1 MVGGGYIDLAI
12 RGRDFLLFRGHLG
25 CGKTTTICM
34 IGGLEDP
41 TGDRMLVSA
50 LAGEQMVVA
59 KCPRTFRQG
68 LETPMASAWAWSG
81 ATPSMVRAARGSG
94 SYGRMMVFNPSD
106 CPAIRRS

>member
-12 RGRDFLLFRGHLG
+12 RGREFLVFRGLLG
-25 CGKTTTICM
+25 RGKTTTMCM
-34 IGGLEDP
+34 IGILEDP

-50 LAGEQMVVA
+50 LAGEQIVVA
-59 KCPRTFRQG
+59 KCLRTFRQG

-81 ATPSMVRAARGSG
+81 ATSSMVRAARGS
-94 SYGRMMVFNPSD
+94 SRYSRMMVFSPSD